1 MPRMQPTLTGGL
13 IWYFVLLYST
23 VLHEA
28 AHAWAAKK
36 LGDDTAYR
44 GGQVSLDPIPH
55 IMREPFGMV
64 ILPILS
70 YLYNGWMMGFASA
83 PYDPHWAL
91 RFPKRSAMMAIAGPA
106 ANLLLATVA
115 FVLLLVGAK
124 AGKFLPAMIQNGTDV
139 WALVGMVLFVMFML
153 NTVLMLFNLLPLPP
167 LDGSS
172 IPLFFLKGSK
182 AEQYQHFIWQP
193 HITFVGMAV
202 AFYGG
207 GELVWPVFY
216 KVHALLV
223 HMAYM

>member
-1 MPRMQPTLTGGL
+1 MQPTLTGGL
-13 IWYFVLLYST
+13 IWYFVFLYST
-23 VLHEA
+23 VFHEA

-64 ILPILS
+64 VLPIVS

-83 PYDPHWAL
+83 PYDPTWAL
-91 RFPKRSAMMAIAGPA
+91 RFPKRSALMAIAGPT
-106 ANLLLATVA
+106 ANFILATA
-115 FVLLLVGAK
+115 SFVLIVIGSK
-124 AGKFLPAMIQNGTDV
+124 AEKFTPFLEQQGTDV

-172 IPLFFLKGSK
+172 IPLFFLKDSN
-182 AEQYQHFIWQP
+182 AEQYQQFIWQP
-193 HITFVGMAV
+193 HIAFMGMLV

-207 GELVWPVFY
+207 GEVVWPIFGAIYRFMLGMVFT
-216 KVHALLV
+216 
-223 HMAYM
+223 